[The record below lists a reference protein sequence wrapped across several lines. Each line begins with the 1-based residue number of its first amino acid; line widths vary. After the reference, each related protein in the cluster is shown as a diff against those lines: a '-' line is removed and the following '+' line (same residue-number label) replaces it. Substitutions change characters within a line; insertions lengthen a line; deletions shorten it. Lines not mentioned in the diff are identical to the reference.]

1 MREWLNRRWGLSSW
15 RPGQVLSGGW
25 GEVSR
30 QRHCEPASGHR
41 EPTDASD
48 AGHQPSTIH
57 HQPSSPLP
65 RRGFTLIEL
74 LVVIAI
80 IAILIALLL
89 PAVQQARA
97 AARSAQCKN
106 HLKQLTLALHNYT
119 ETYAGVLVPYKID
132 DKAQQAYVLNG
143 YSGSVQGQIRYWF
156 GNVNYDVPAAQQ
168 LDFSKGSLAPY
179 METNWAAYQCPD
191 FGDAQV
197 EQLRFDRMASGY
209 GYNSYLSPGTTYDA
223 NWPPQLDGSKPVAYR
238 LRDVVQT
245 TQTIAFADSAQVDY
259 TVMLKENWRLEPP
272 SQNFP
277 TVHFRHFDTA
287 NVSFLDGH
295 VESRQR
301 HWSIEVPGTNWMSA
315 AQADKMDKKRLGHV
329 SDGNLSDPLRRDELY
344 DRN

>member
-1 MREWLNRRWGLSSW
+1 M
-15 RPGQVLSGGW
+15 
-25 GEVSR
+25 
-30 QRHCEPASGHR
+30 
-41 EPTDASD
+41 
-48 AGHQPSTIH
+48 
-57 HQPSSPLP
+57 P

-132 DKAQQAYVLNG
+132 DKAQEAYVLAG
-143 YSGSVQGQIRYWF
+143 FSGSTQGQIRYWF
-156 GNVNYDVPAAQQ
+156 GNVNYDAPVNQQ
-168 LDFSKGSLAPY
+168 LDFSKGALAPY
-179 METNWAAYQCPD
+179 METNWQAFQCPD

-223 NWPPQLDGSKPVAYR
+223 NWPPQLDTSKPISYR

-245 TQTIAFADSAQVDY
+245 TQTIAFADSAQIDY
-259 TVMLKENWRLEPP
+259 TVLLKENWRLEPP

-301 HWSIEVPGTNWMSA
+301 HWTIEIPGSNWMSA
-315 AQADKMDKKRLGHV
+315 AQADKMEQKRLGHV